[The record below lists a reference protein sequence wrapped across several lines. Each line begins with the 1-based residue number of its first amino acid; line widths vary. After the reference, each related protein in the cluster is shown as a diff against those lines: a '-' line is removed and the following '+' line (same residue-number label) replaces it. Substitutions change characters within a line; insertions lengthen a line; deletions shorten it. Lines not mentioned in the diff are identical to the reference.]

1 MTQSNGHNQRPVAM
15 LPGNGNAPPTD
26 AEQAQ
31 QAQQAQ
37 NGSNGSVV
45 RTEDF
50 DQPVILQQ
58 TNRWSHAIVWGIVG
72 VTTFTVAWAAI
83 FKVEEAVQATGKL
96 EPQGAVHEVQAPVNG
111 VVQDILVEDGDRV
124 EAGDI
129 LVELD
134 PRATSA
140 QIESLNEIKTSL
152 ELETRFYRALL
163 GNLPIDT
170 EDALSADIP
179 PEMLALA
186 QNRDALVS
194 ENQLYASLLTGS
206 TEGTSFSPGE
216 AFRLQ
221 ALQTETASRISAARL
236 EVSQLERQLVETQ
249 IQLQTAR
256 SNLEINQAILGDI
269 TPLFEEGGIAR
280 LQYTRQQQEVLN
292 AQSEVERLAT
302 EQQRIEFAIAQ
313 AQEQRLNTEAASSTD
328 ILNRMAQN
336 DQRIAEIDSQL
347 NKAIVDNEKRI
358 SEIQSQLSQA
368 EVNQQYQVIRAPI
381 DGIVFDLQ
389 TQMQGVVGNTV
400 EPILKVVPSDTLI
413 TRVFITNRDI
423 GFVETGMP
431 VDVRIDSFPFS
442 EFGDIEGELV
452 WIGSDALPPTELR
465 PDYTFPAVI
474 EMEQQSLIV
483 NGNEINLQSGMSV
496 SVNIK
501 TRSRTIL
508 SIFTELFMRRVE
520 SVTTSR

>member
-1 MTQSNGHNQRPVAM
+1 MTQSNGHNQHPVAM
-15 LPGNGNAPPTD
+15 LPGDAPPA
-26 AEQAQ
+26 AEPS
-31 QAQQAQ
+31 Q
-37 NGSNGSVV
+37 NGSNSSVV

-58 TNRWSHAIVWGIVG
+58 TNRWSHAIVWCIIG

-96 EPQGAVHEVQAPVNG
+96 EPQGAVQEVQAPVNG
-111 VVQDILVEDGDRV
+111 VVQEILVEDGDSV
-124 EAGDI
+124 EAGDV
-129 LVELD
+129 LVQLD
-134 PRATSA
+134 PRATAA

-152 ELETRFYRALL
+152 QQENRFYRALL
-163 GNLPIDT
+163 TNVPLDL
-170 EDALSADIP
+170 ESALDADIP
-179 PEMLALA
+179 PEMLALT
-186 QNRDALVS
+186 QNRSTLIA

-206 TEGTSFSPGE
+206 TEGAAFSPGE
-216 AFRLQ
+216 AFRLR
-221 ALQTETASRISAARL
+221 ALQTEASSRIAAAQL
-236 EVSQLERQLVETQ
+236 EVSQLERQLAETN
-249 IQLQTAR
+249 IQLQAAEE
-256 SNLEINQAILGDI
+256 NLTINESILSDI

-280 LQYTRQQQEVLN
+280 LQYTRQQQEVSSSR
-292 AQSEVERLAT
+292 AEVSRLIEER
-302 EQQRIEFAIAQ
+302 QRIQFAIAQ
-313 AQEQRLNTEAASSTD
+313 AGQQLVNTESAGSTD

-358 SEIQSQLSQA
+358 SEIDSQLSQA
-368 EVNQQYQVIRAPI
+368 ELNQQYQVIRAPI

-400 EPILKVVPSDTLI
+400 EPILKIVPSDTLVAH
-413 TRVFITNRDI
+413 VFITNRDI

-442 EFGDIEGELV
+442 EFGDIEGELIR
-452 WIGSDALPPTELR
+452 IGSDALPPDELR
-465 PDYTFPAVI
+465 QLYTFPAVI
-474 EMEQQSLIV
+474 TMDQQYLLI
-483 NGNEINLQSGMSV
+483 NGNEVNLQSGMSV

-501 TRSRTIL
+501 TRSRTVL
-508 SIFTELFMRRVE
+508 SIFTELFVRRIE